1 LAPDVKSASL
11 VCCPP
16 RHRATATSRRDAPH
30 LHEIIAEL
38 PPERRARVEAR
49 YRELRQEV
57 ESLREL
63 RRLTGKAHADIA
75 AGIKDETSVGLDS
88 R

>member
-1 LAPDVKSASL
+1 M
-11 VCCPP
+11 
-16 RHRATATSRRDAPH
+16 RRD
-30 LHEIIAEL
+30 LHEIIAAL

-63 RRLTGKAHADIA
+63 RRLAGMAQATIT
-75 AGIKDETSVGLDS
+75 AGIKIKTSADLDGQ
-88 R
+88 